1 MLFYVYEHWRLD
13 RDECFYV
20 GKGHGG
26 RAYKRSGRNSHWTN
40 IVAKLERIG
49 SGYEIRLV
57 ATNLSEEEAFAIE
70 RERIAFWRDIVD
82 LANMSSGGEGLADP
96 SEEIRQ
102 KISAAH
108 TGKLVSDETR
118 AKLSKIHKGKKL
130 TEEQKEMA
138 GSSMRGKKHSSETK
152 AKMSHS
158 SIGKNKGKVRTE
170 EQKQHLRELNTGEK
184 NAFFGKKHS
193 EETRAK
199 MRATKAANK
208 AAKKESNQCL

>member
-82 LANMSSGGEGLADP
+82 LANMSDGGEGLANP
-96 SEEIRQ
+96 TEEIRI

-108 TGKLVSDETR
+108 KGKIVSEETKSKLRIARSKRETLDATREKLRQARIGKNHSDETR
-118 AKLSKIHKGKKL
+118 AKQSRS
-130 TEEQKEMA
+130 Q
-138 GSSMRGKKHSSETK
+138 
-152 AKMSHS
+152 
-158 SIGKNKGKVRTE
+158 IGKNKGKIRTE
-170 EQKQHLRELNTGEK
+170 EQKKYLSEINSGEK

-199 MRATKAANK
+199 MKAYWANRRK
-208 AAKKESNQCL
+208 SNQCL